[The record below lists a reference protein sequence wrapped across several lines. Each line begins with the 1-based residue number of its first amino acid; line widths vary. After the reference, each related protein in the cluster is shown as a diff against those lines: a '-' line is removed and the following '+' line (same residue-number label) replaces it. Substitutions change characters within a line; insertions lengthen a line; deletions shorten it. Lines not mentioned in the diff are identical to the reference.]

1 MAGLGIAHWWDDP
14 RYTHSHTLHDRGA
27 FILAKLMQCDPK
39 GFKLLLR
46 KLGGPTRYPP
56 SPEALTSAQWQ
67 AILGAMGASLVEV
80 ADVLI
85 RLGLPW
91 V

>member
-1 MAGLGIAHWWDDP
+1 MAGLGVAHWWDDP
-14 RYTHSHTLHDRGA
+14 RYAHSYTLHDRGA

-39 GFKLLLR
+39 RFKPLVR
-46 KLGGPTRYPP
+46 KLSGTTRCPP
-56 SPEALTSAQWQ
+56 PPEALTPAQWQ

-85 RLGLPW
+85 YLGLPW